1 MKLTI
6 EDLKSQNLILF
17 ECISGSK
24 AYNLNTK
31 NSDTDIRGVF
41 YLPKNEFYGF
51 EYQAQI
57 SNETNDILYYEIGRF
72 IELLLK
78 NNPSCLEILA
88 TPEEYILYKSP
99 LLDELN
105 YNDFI
110 TSEVEKT
117 FIGYALSQIKKA
129 KGLNK
134 KFLNPIDKIRKTV
147 LDFCYIIDD
156 NATPEE
162 YILYKSPLLD
172 ELNYNDFITS
182 EVEKTFIGY
191 ALSQIKKAKGLN
203 KKFLNPIDKI
213 RKTVLD
219 FCYIIDDNKTIS
231 FADWMSSNSYKQ
243 EFCGLS
249 KINHSKDLFA
259 LYYNEKLHYKGIV
272 KDENNDDIRLSEIP
286 KNEKAIA
293 YFIFQKDEYST
304 YCKQYKEYWDW
315 MKLRNEERYTTNIAH
330 EKNYDSKNMMHT
342 IRLLK
347 VAKEL
352 VETGNLNVKR
362 TEDRDELLA
371 IKNGDFSYEEVIE
384 KAENLQREIEEK
396 SKLEFLPSKI
406 NSSKIEKFL
415 INLRTK
421 LYENN

>member
-24 AYNLNTK
+24 AYNLATK

-105 YNDFI
+105 YKDFI

-117 FIGYALSQIKKA
+117 FVGYALSQIKKA

-134 KFLNPIDKIRKTV
+134 KFLNPIDKNRK
-147 LDFCYIIDD
+147 I
-156 NATPEE
+156 
-162 YILYKSPLLD
+162 
-172 ELNYNDFITS
+172 
-182 EVEKTFIGY
+182 
-191 ALSQIKKAKGLN
+191 
-203 KKFLNPIDKI
+203 
-213 RKTVLD
+213 VLD

-231 FADWMSSNSYKQ
+231 FADWLISNSYKQ
-243 EFCGLS
+243 AFCGLS

-259 LYYNEKLHYKGIV
+259 LYYSEKFNYKGII
-272 KDENNDDIRLSEIP
+272 KDEKNDDIRLSEIP
-286 KNEKAIA
+286 KNEKPIA
-293 YFIFQKDEYST
+293 YFIFQKDEYSA

-362 TEDRDELLA
+362 TEDRNELLA

-396 SKLEFLPSKI
+396 SKLKRLPSEI
-406 NSSKIEKFL
+406 NSSKVEEFL

-421 LYENN
+421 LYENK

>member
-6 EDLKSQNLILF
+6 DDLKNKNLILF

-24 AYNLNTK
+24 AYNLATE

-41 YLPKNEFYGF
+41 YLPKNMFYGF
-51 EYQAQI
+51 DYQTQV
-57 SNETNDILYYEIGRF
+57 SNETNDIVYYEIGRF

-78 NNPSCLEILA
+78 NNPSCLELLA
-88 TPEEYILYKSP
+88 TPEEFILHKSA
-99 LLDELN
+99 LLKELN
-105 YNDFI
+105 YKDFI

-117 FIGYALSQIKKA
+117 FVGYALSQIKKA

-134 KFLNPIDKIRKTV
+134 KFLNPIDKVRKTV
-147 LDFCYIIDD
+147 LDFCYII
-156 NATPEE
+156 
-162 YILYKSPLLD
+162 I
-172 ELNYNDFITS
+172 
-182 EVEKTFIGY
+182 
-191 ALSQIKKAKGLN
+191 
-203 KKFLNPIDKI
+203 
-213 RKTVLD
+213 
-219 FCYIIDDNKTIS
+219 DNKTIS
-231 FADWMSSNSYKQ
+231 FLDWTKSNSYKQ

-259 LYYNEKLHYKGIV
+259 IYYNENLNYRGVI
-272 KDENNDDIRLSEIP
+272 KDETNDDIRLSEIP
-286 KNEKAIA
+286 KNEKQIA

-304 YCKQYKEYWDW
+304 YCKQYKEYWEW
-315 MKLRNEERYTTNIAH
+315 MEMRNEDRYTTNITH

-352 VETGNLNVKR
+352 LETGHLNVKR
-362 TEDRDELLA
+362 IEDRDELLA
-371 IKNGDFSYEEVIE
+371 IKKGEFTYEEIMI
-384 KAENLQREIEEK
+384 KIDDLKREIEEK
-396 SKLEFLPSKI
+396 SKLKILPKEL
-406 NSSKIEKFL
+406 NSSKIEDYL

>member
-1 MKLTI
+1 MKLMI

-17 ECISGSK
+17 ECISASK
-24 AYNLNTK
+24 AYNLATK

-57 SNETNDILYYEIGRF
+57 SNETHDIVYYEIGQF

-78 NNPSCLEILA
+78 NNPTCLELLA
-88 TPEEYILYKSP
+88 TPEEFILYKSP
-99 LLDELN
+99 FLDELN
-105 YNDFI
+105 YKDFI
-110 TSEVEKT
+110 TSDVEKT
-117 FIGYALSQIKKA
+117 FVGYALSQIKKA

-134 KFLNPIDKIRKTV
+134 KFLNPIDKTRKTV
-147 LDFCYIIDD
+147 LDFCSIII
-156 NATPEE
+156 E
-162 YILYKSPLLD
+162 
-172 ELNYNDFITS
+172 
-182 EVEKTFIGY
+182 
-191 ALSQIKKAKGLN
+191 
-203 KKFLNPIDKI
+203 
-213 RKTVLD
+213 
-219 FCYIIDDNKTIS
+219 NKTIS
-231 FADWMSSNSYKQ
+231 FTDWIISNSYKQ

-249 KINHSKDLFA
+249 KISHSKDLFA
-259 LYYNEKLHYKGIV
+259 LYYNKNLSYKGII
-272 KDENNDDIRLSEIP
+272 KDEKNDDIRLSEIP
-286 KNEKAIA
+286 KNEKLIA

-315 MKLRNEERYTTNIAH
+315 MELRNEERYTTNTEH
-330 EKNYDSKNMMHT
+330 GKNYDSKNMMHT
-342 IRLLK
+342 VRLLK

-371 IKNGDFSYEEVIE
+371 IKSGKFSYEEVVLKTKI
-384 KAENLQREIEEK
+384 LQQEIEEY
-396 SKLEFLPSKI
+396 SKLKILPSKI
-406 NSSKIEKFL
+406 NQSKIEEFL